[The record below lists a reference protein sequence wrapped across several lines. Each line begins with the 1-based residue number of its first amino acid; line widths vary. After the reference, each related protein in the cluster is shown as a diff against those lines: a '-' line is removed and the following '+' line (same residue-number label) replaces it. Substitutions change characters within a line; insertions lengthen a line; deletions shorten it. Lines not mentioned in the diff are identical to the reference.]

1 MGWVGLAVWG
11 GGGRQ
16 QQVSLVC
23 FGCWGLSQRDY
34 FLGGGEVGSAICV
47 CHLPALGAGGG
58 P

>member
-1 MGWVGLAVWG
+1 M
-11 GGGRQ
+11 
-16 QQVSLVC
+16 SLVC

-47 CHLPALGAGGG
+47 CHLPALGAGRG